1 MSSSYKREAPS
12 ALNQDPRSPDQ
23 RPRITRFGPQTP
35 EGLARCARSKIKH
48 GRDTKEMRER
58 RRMLSAALRLVI
70 DRMYDQGYLNGPK
83 QVGRKPGPLARPEEV
98 WSFIEGLRC
107 TPPGGESRRGMKSL

>member
-1 MSSSYKREAPS
+1 MSPQTQPS
-12 ALNQDPRSPDQ
+12 DSGGLDKNPWTTDQ
-23 RPRITRFGPQTP
+23 GPRIKRFGPQTP

-70 DRMYDQGYLNGPK
+70 DRMYTQGYLFGPK

-98 WSFIEGLRC
+98 WAFIEGLRC
-107 TPPGGESRRGMKSL
+107 TPPPGG